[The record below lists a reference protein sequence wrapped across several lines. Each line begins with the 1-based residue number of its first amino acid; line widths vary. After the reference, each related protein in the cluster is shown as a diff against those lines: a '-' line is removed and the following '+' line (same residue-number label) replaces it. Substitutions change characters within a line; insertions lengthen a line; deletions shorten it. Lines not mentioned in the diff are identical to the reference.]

1 MPVVSPR
8 RLWAASLLSI
18 WLCLVLPGR
27 VALAET
33 YTFAGGHS
41 TVTVSW
47 SHAGLSRHSARIVG
61 ADGTLAFDPASP
73 ESGHVEVRIEA
84 ARISTGVTGLDRL
97 LRTSDYFD
105 VSMHPVITFKST
117 DVQATG
123 ERTGEVT
130 GDLTIRGITR
140 PVTLAVTWNF
150 SGEHPLGLIN
160 PSFSGKYVSGFSAKA
175 RLMRSEWGL
184 GSGVPLISD
193 EIDIAIEVEA
203 VRR

>member
-1 MPVVSPR
+1 MPEVAPR
-8 RLWAASLLSI
+8 RELAAVLIVLWLGLWLPASAAI
-18 WLCLVLPGR
+18 
-27 VALAET
+27 AET
-33 YTFAGGHS
+33 YAFAGGHS
-41 TVTVSW
+41 TVSLSW

-73 ESGHVEVRIEA
+73 EAGHVEVRIDA
-84 ARISTGVTGLDRL
+84 ARISTGVAGLDRL
-97 LRTSDYFD
+97 LRTNDYFD
-105 VSMHPVITFKST
+105 VNKHSAITFKST
-117 DVQATG
+117 DVQVTG

-130 GDLTIRGITR
+130 GDLTIRGVTR

-184 GSGVPLISD
+184 GGGVPLISD
-193 EIDIAIEVEA
+193 EVEIAIEVEV